1 VATARVTRSEVIE
14 TGDAEGN
21 HRVTLQVASAET
33 LRELV
38 GELGQNLKVVGRDLN
53 VVVQQRGNILS
64 IVGDAAAVSQA
75 ATLFEHLEALAA
87 TGYHLLPRDVEQAQR
102 VRAAHPSVNLV
113 DLFTDHIRIGVA
125 KKKVH
130 PRSVQQRVYLQAIR
144 ERDLVFG
151 VGPAGT
157 GKTYL
162 AVAMALGFLFR
173 NEVQRIILC
182 RPAVEAGEKLGFLPG
197 DMLEKVDPYLRPM
210 YDALNDLVDADRAA
224 RLLEKGVIEVAPL
237 AFMRGRTLADAF
249 VILDE
254 AQNTTIEQMKMF
266 LTRIGEGSRAV
277 VTGDITQVDL
287 PSGRRSGLIHALG
300 VLSNIDDIAMV
311 HFSDVDV
318 VRHRL
323 VAQII
328 RAYRVAEDRT

>member
-1 VATARVTRSEVIE
+1 
-14 TGDAEGN
+14 
-21 HRVTLQVASAET
+21 
-33 LRELV
+33 
-38 GELGQNLKVVGRDLN
+38 
-53 VVVQQRGNILS
+53 
-64 IVGDAAAVSQA
+64 
-75 ATLFEHLEALAA
+75 
-87 TGYHLLPRDVEQAQR
+87 
-102 VRAAHPSVNLV
+102 
-113 DLFTDHIRIGVA
+113 
-125 KKKVH
+125 
-130 PRSVQQRVYLQAIR
+130 VQQRVYLQAIR